1 MNMQVEG
8 GPVMQTTSAS
18 RSLKERQRQER
29 EALILQVA
37 EEVLLEKGYYETSID
52 EIAARVGI
60 AKGTVYLHFP
70 SKEDL
75 VIAIF
80 ARDMRSFLQN
90 IDKAVETK
98 PTSQAKLEAILHLLY
113 TGLFCK
119 HAQFIYNMYSNVDMH
134 RLFKEKGTRMREL
147 WEQFA
152 ARVRLLLEEG
162 KRGGEFDATIPT
174 EVMLTAFFN
183 LLSPRV
189 RLMRGEQMPTED
201 LMNHLARIYFRGVA
215 ATS

>member
-1 MNMQVEG
+1 
-8 GPVMQTTSAS
+8 MQTIQTS

-29 EALILQVA
+29 ETLILQVA
-37 EEVLLEKGYYETSID
+37 EEVLLEKGYHEASVD

-75 VIAIF
+75 VVAIF
-80 ARDMRSFLQN
+80 SRDMQSFLQR
-90 IDKAVETK
+90 IDEVIATQ

-119 HAQFIYNMYSNVDMH
+119 HAQFLYTIYNSVDLQ
-134 RLFKEKGTRMREL
+134 RLFKEKGTLMREL

-152 ARVRLLLEEG
+152 VRVRALLVEG
-162 KRGGEFDATIPT
+162 KSNGEFDSDIPT
-174 EVMLTAFFN
+174 EVMLNAFFS
-183 LLSPRV
+183 LLSPHSYE
-189 RLMRGEQMPTED
+189 RLSRNIQMLPEE
-201 LMNHLARIYFRGVA
+201 LVAHLACIYFRGIA
-215 ATS
+215 AHV

>member
-1 MNMQVEG
+1 MTGESWKIWLVTMENDESIYKQRVRLFEEVKAMERAEG
-8 GPVMQTTSAS
+8 GSAP
-18 RSLKERQRQER
+18 RPLKERQRQER

-60 AKGTVYLHFP
+60 AKGTVYLHFS

-90 IDKAVETK
+90 IDEAVETK

-113 TGLFCK
+113 TGLF
-119 HAQFIYNMYSNVDMH
+119 
-134 RLFKEKGTRMREL
+134 
-147 WEQFA
+147 
-152 ARVRLLLEEG
+152 
-162 KRGGEFDATIPT
+162 
-174 EVMLTAFFN
+174 
-183 LLSPRV
+183 
-189 RLMRGEQMPTED
+189 
-201 LMNHLARIYFRGVA
+201 
-215 ATS
+215 

>member
-1 MNMQVEG
+1 
-8 GPVMQTTSAS
+8 MQTTQAS

-37 EEVLLEKGYYETSID
+37 EEVLLEKGYHDTSVD

-75 VIAIF
+75 VVAIF
-80 ARDMRSFLQN
+80 SRDMQSFLQRVDEV
-90 IDKAVETK
+90 IATQ
-98 PTSQAKLEAILHLLY
+98 PTSQTKLEAILHLLY

-119 HAQFIYNMYSNVDMH
+119 HAQFLYTMHNNVDQQ
-134 RLFKEKGTRMREL
+134 RLLKEKGTHMRDL

-152 ARVRLLLEEG
+152 ARVRTLLAEG
-162 KRGGEFDATIPT
+162 KSGGEFDNSIPT
-174 EVMLTAFFN
+174 EVMLGAFFS
-183 LLSPRV
+183 LLSPHSYE
-189 RLMRGEQMPTED
+189 RLSHTTQMPPEE
-201 LMNHLARIYFRGVA
+201 LVAYLARIYFRGIA
-215 ATS
+215 CQS